1 MSRWDENHTTIEQ
14 IQRERAVTLGQV
26 RLGRERYK
34 YYQEDPNNNKSF
46 NRSALNHYHEDS
58 ALNQAY
64 FSQGN
69 IDLVQAM
76 IRKQVY
82 DRSGDAKWIIAN
94 QDETEL
100 VMVMRSVFLQKSQ
113 NLPFNITEQ
122 IGILNQIVVDE
133 VVPKIMSGITQ
144 YFSYLKDAST
154 LYNEDPLPHPQNVS
168 SAGTKTYSFT
178 NWF

>member
-1 MSRWDENHTTIEQ
+1 MARWDENHTTIEQ
-14 IQRERAVTLGQV
+14 IQRDRAVTLGDV
-26 RLGRERYK
+26 DLGRQRYN
-34 YYQEDPNNNKSF
+34 YYQEDPQGAKTL
-46 NRSALNHYHEDS
+46 NRIALNHYQEES

-82 DRSGDAKWIIAN
+82 ERSGDAKWVIGN
-94 QDETEL
+94 QDENEL
-100 VMVMRSVFLQKSQ
+100 VIVMRSIFLQKSQ
-113 NLPFNITEQ
+113 NLPFNVTEQ
-122 IGILNQIVVDE
+122 IAILNQIVADE
-133 VVPKIMSGITQ
+133 VVPKVMSGITQ
-144 YFSYLKDAST
+144 YFGYLKDAST
-154 LYNEDPLPHPQNVS
+154 LYAETPLEHPQNVS